1 MKNKLLYTII
11 LGIFAFI
18 LSSASAQTSPD
29 AIAIRIMQNPNHYSA
44 LRWYQ
49 EKHFA
54 GSPQSIV
61 VDGYNGIR

>member
-1 MKNKLLYTII
+1 MKNKLLHII
-11 LGIFAFI
+11 IVTTFVSLA
-18 LSSASAQTSPD
+18 LVVRAQTSPD